1 MKFRRIIA
9 AAVSTVAL
17 LAVNV
22 GMADS
27 AAAGS
32 SWGIAPRDGQVQTT
46 EGSSWG
52 TAPKGGQT
60 RTLYG
65 PSWG

>member
-27 AAAGS
+27 AAARGTGWS
-32 SWGIAPRDGQVQTT
+32 VDDKVQQSYQVQKVWTA
-46 EGSSWG
+46 G
-52 TAPKGGQT
+52 TGW
-60 RTLYG
+60 
-65 PSWG
+65 S

>member
-1 MKFRRIIA
+1 MNVRRIIA

-27 AAAGS
+27 ASAKGHHWSVVGTDA
-32 SWGIAPRDGQVQTT
+32 QVQSF
-46 EGSSWG
+46 GHHWS
-52 TAPKGGQT
+52 
-60 RTLYG
+60 
-65 PSWG
+65 